1 MRMWVPHRVRR
12 VGGLVSAKAQ
22 ALVWNTSDTPTPLPV
37 IQRACELNSAA
48 PSGFPV
54 FAAPR
59 RAHRAHG
66 AWTATFTFPGH
77 RTVAIPPSATV
88 AVDFDRFYCGSTTNQ
103 VAFSLTGKASTVD

>member
-12 VGGLVSAKAQ
+12 VGGLVSASAQ

-66 AWTATFTFPGH
+66 AWTVTFTFPSR

-88 AVDFDRFYCGSTTNQ
+88 GHDFDRQYRGSTTKS
-103 VAFSLTGKASTVD
+103 VAFSLTGKAPTVD